1 MFAEQ
6 NSQPKVLITAGP
18 TQEPLDSVRYLGNR
32 SSGRMG
38 LSLAE
43 ESSKR
48 GFQTTLLLGPSTV
61 CPPDPSQIHLLRFR
75 TTEEL
80 RILLQDQ
87 WPNHDLLLMAA
98 AVADFRPVQQSQ
110 TGKIR
115 RSEQGLRLDLEPT
128 PDLLASL
135 GELTR
140 PDQTVIGFALEAG
153 ESLIS
158 NARKKLESKHLD
170 AIVVNPLETMDS
182 DTVQATLLLRDGTS
196 LSPEGEISKQRFAGW
211 LFDQIEHIGSQSP
224 GG

>member
-1 MFAEQ
+1 MFAKQ
-6 NSQPKVLITAGP
+6 NSLRNVLITAGP

-61 CPPDPSQIHLLRFR
+61 CPTDPSQIHLFRFR

-80 RILLQDQ
+80 RILLEDQ

-98 AVADFRPVQQSQ
+98 AVADFRLAQTSR

-115 RSEQGLRLDLEPT
+115 RSEQGLRLDLELT
-128 PDLLASL
+128 PDLLTSL
-135 GELTR
+135 RELTR

-153 ESLIS
+153 ESLIN
-158 NARKKLESKHLD
+158 NAREKLESKHLD
-170 AIVVNPLETMDS
+170 AIVANPLETMDS
-182 DTVQATLLLRDGTS
+182 ETVQATLLLRDGTS

-211 LFDQIEHIGSQSP
+211 LFDQIEHIRSQSP
-224 GG
+224 GR

>member
-80 RILLQDQ
+80 RILLRDQ

-98 AVADFRPVQQSQ
+98 AVSDFRPVQQSQ

-115 RSEQGLRLDLEPT
+115 RSEQGLRLDLELT

-140 PDQTVIGFALEAG
+140 SDQTVIGFALEAG

-170 AIVVNPLETMDS
+170 AIIANPLQTLDS
-182 DTVQATLLLRDGTS
+182 ETVQATLLLRDGTS
-196 LSPEGEISKQRFAGW
+196 LNPEGEISKQQFAVW
-211 LFDQIEHIGSQSP
+211 LFDQIEHIRSQSP
-224 GG
+224 DR